1 MTQLHNN
8 ITPCSMAK
16 YGSQLYSAWE
26 ENTWR
31 FTGGAE
37 FGGSIHL
44 YIASLY
50 IAIVLNGWRD

>member
-1 MTQLHNN
+1 
-8 ITPCSMAK
+8 MAK

-31 FTGGAE
+31 FTRGAE
-37 FGGSIHL
+37 FGVSIYHV
-44 YIASLY
+44 AGLY